1 MKKFFS
7 AFLLMAAVAFS
18 VSTFVACN
26 DEPNVDE
33 PQKEYALELTSETTM
48 QFPAEGGEG
57 VIEWVLNEVTRT
69 SPVAQPEPQFST
81 EAEWI
86 TLDANKLGAFA
97 VAVNEG
103 EAREAVIKV
112 AYAEQLLEVVVKQ
125 AAAEAPV
132 EATELA
138 AAVRIPSEELGLENN
153 IYLQI
158 GLLMLIGL
166 LAKTAILITEYALE
180 RRRKGLGIVEAAYA
194 AAEAR
199 LRPILMT
206 VLTMIIGMIPLVLM
220 TGAGANG
227 NRTIGIAVIGGM
239 FVGTLAILLSV
250 PVFFI
255 FFEWLQE
262 KIRPAMIEEPDQQIL
277 MERERIRHEREER
290 EQKHNEKY

>member
-1 MKKFFS
+1 LWNQGY
-7 AFLLMAAVAFS
+7 AALPIIFLG
-18 VSTFVACN
+18 
-26 DEPNVDE
+26 
-33 PQKEYALELTSETTM
+33 K
-48 QFPAEGGEG
+48 
-57 VIEWVLNEVTRT
+57 I
-69 SPVAQPEPQFST
+69 
-81 EAEWI
+81 
-86 TLDANKLGAFA
+86 
-97 VAVNEG
+97 
-103 EAREAVIKV
+103 
-112 AYAEQLLEVVVKQ
+112 
-125 AAAEAPV
+125 
-132 EATELA
+132 
-138 AAVRIPSEELGLENN
+138 ENN
-153 IYLQI
+153 IYMQTAVI
-158 GLLMLIGL
+158 MLIGL